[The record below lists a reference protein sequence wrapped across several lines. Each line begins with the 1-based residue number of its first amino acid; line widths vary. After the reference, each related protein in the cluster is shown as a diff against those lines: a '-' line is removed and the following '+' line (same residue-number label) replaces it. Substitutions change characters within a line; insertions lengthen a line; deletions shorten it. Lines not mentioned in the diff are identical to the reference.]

1 MTRRPPTFS
10 RSSAVIDEEKVR
22 IIRQGLAAG
31 IPASEFSRIY
41 GISGEQVRRI
51 GRREAW
57 AWVPDEGPLP
67 EKASLD
73 LPLGR
78 EPSEEEIA
86 KSLEKLNKMLGK
98 S

>member
-1 MTRRPPTFS
+1 ML
-10 RSSAVIDEEKVR
+10 DEEKVR
-22 IIRQGLAAG
+22 IIRRGMDAG
-31 IPASEFSRIY
+31 IPATEFSRIY

-57 AWVPDEGPLP
+57 AWVPDEGPIP
-67 EKASLD
+67 EDRSKLD

-78 EPSEEEIA
+78 EPTEEEVA